1 MSDTVSLDRQHA
13 WHPYTQHGLEE
24 ELLPV
29 VGAAGAWLELADG
42 RELLDGISSW
52 WCCLHGHGHPRLVA
66 ALQEQ
71 AARLDHVL
79 YAGCTHE
86 PAARLAA
93 ELVEMAAPLAATDPA
108 REAAGG
114 LTRAFYSDDG
124 STAVEA
130 ALKMA
135 YGAHHRRGQP
145 ARTTF
150 LAVEGGYHGDT
161 FGAMSAGDP
170 DPFFAD
176 YAPFLFH
183 VVRVKPDAEELAA
196 AFADLEGRVAGF
208 LLEPMLQGAAG
219 MVPHSADF
227 LRAARRL
234 CDEHGAF
241 LIADEVMTGFGRTGR
256 TFACEH
262 GPVCPDLLCLSKGL
276 TGGMLPLSVTMATE
290 AIYEAFLSDQRG
302 RAFFHGHTFTAN
314 PIGCAV
320 ARESLALVREE
331 RVPERLERIG
341 DRIHARLADLAELPQ
356 VAELRRLGGMVAL
369 ELAAE
374 DAGYLAG
381 LGERLRAACRELPAA
396 PTDPAVSDASA
407 TPARAALLR
416 PLGNV
421 LYALPPACLDQEE
434 CDFLASAMRAAIMRA

>member
-1 MSDTVSLDRQHA
+1 MMNEPSLLDLDRRHA

-29 VGAAGAWLELADG
+29 VGASGAWLELAAG
-42 RELLDGISSW
+42 RELLDAISSW

-93 ELVEMAAPLAATDPA
+93 ELVEMAAPLAAEDPA
-108 REAAGG
+108 RAAAGG
-114 LTRAFYSDDG
+114 LSRAFYSDDG

-135 YGAHHRRGQP
+135 YGAHHRRGEP

-150 LAVEGGYHGDT
+150 LALEGGYHGDT

-176 YAPFLFH
+176 FAPFLFH
-183 VVRVKPDAEELAA
+183 VVRVPPDAEELAA
-196 AFADLEGRVAGF
+196 AFAELEGRVAGF

-219 MVPHSADF
+219 MRTHTADF

-256 TFACEH
+256 VFACEH
-262 GPVCPDLLCLSKGL
+262 GPVCPDLMCLSKGL
-276 TGGMLPLSVTMATE
+276 TGGVLPMAATMATE
-290 AIYEAFLSDQRG
+290 AVYEAFLSDQRA

-320 ARESLALVREE
+320 ARESLALVREDG
-331 RVPERLERIG
+331 VAGRLEDIG
-341 DRIHARLADLAELPQ
+341 RRLEASLADLRRDDR
-356 VAELRRLGGMVAL
+356 VAELRRIGGMVAV
-369 ELAAE
+369 ELLAE
-374 DAGYLAG
+374 DSGYLAG
-381 LGERLRAACRELPAA
+381 LGERLRAACRELPA
-396 PTDPAVSDASA
+396 DPAAPGV
-407 TPARAALLR
+407 LLR

-421 LYALPPACLDQEE
+421 LYALPPACVSDQE
-434 CDFLASAMRAAIMRA
+434 CDILASAMRAAIMRA